1 MIFIYLFFLPFQLH
15 QNPLKP
21 IKSPSLTTDFILFLR
36 KSIHGTTPFLDNYSV
51 LQSEFWNHFIKKDL
65 KLWFDEEASHGHICG
80 DMKNGCQGWGDVKE
94 ISGKAYTEA
103 ANIILTRFK
112 DQSFH
117 QQEPVF

>member
-1 MIFIYLFFLPFQLH
+1 
-15 QNPLKP
+15 
-21 IKSPSLTTDFILFLR
+21 
-36 KSIHGTTPFLDNYSV
+36 V
-51 LQSEFWNHFIKKDL
+51 LQSELWNHFIKKDL